1 MRTEKPAHS
10 MRIVFYGT
18 PEFASFS
25 LEYLVTQG
33 FHVVGVVTAPDKPS
47 GRGLK
52 MNESEVKKTA
62 LKFSLPVL
70 QPTNLKSPEFLLQLA
85 DLKPDVQVVIAFR
98 MLPESV
104 WSLPSL
110 GTFNL
115 HASLLPQYR
124 GAAPINHAII
134 NGEAQTGVT
143 TFFIDKKIDTG
154 AIALQK
160 TVDIDPNDNAGSL
173 YAKLMKEGA
182 HLVAQTL
189 EQLLLGSLKT
199 KAQITDGM
207 NLKLAPKIFPEDC
220 IINFNLPA
228 NEVRNW
234 IRGLA
239 PYPGARTEYKGVKY
253 KIFSAGTQYIFT
265 QEQPGA
271 WIIDQSNLYIACKNN
286 EAIPILEL
294 QQEGKKRQQSRTFLL
309 GFRLA

>member
-1 MRTEKPAHS
+1 

-104 WSLPSL
+104 WSLPPL

-134 NGEAQTGVT
+134 NGETQTGVT

-199 KAQITDGM
+199 KTQITDGM
-207 NLKLAPKIFPEDC
+207 NLKVAPKIFPQDC
-220 IINFNLPA
+220 EINFNLPA

-265 QEQPGA
+265 QEQPGT